1 MRTQGLLGTTILC
14 GLLSSTAVQAQVS
27 GADVWQGWKDM
38 ATSSGQAVTTLSE
51 EQSGDT
57 LVIKG
62 MTFTSTD
69 PEVTVTGTLDEVR
82 FRDVGDGTVEVTMSP
97 SYPLTIES
105 KNEEGQPVKVDLAL
119 TQTNLKMLVG
129 GSGDQMTYDFTTD
142 AIAIATTGVTE
153 AGAALPVSVN
163 VVANGAGGRYVMTK
177 TAADV
182 MDLESTFNAGDIK
195 VSVAARDDEQ
205 QSDLTLDASVGQFAA
220 VTNGT
225 FGAMLEMAQLSDAL
239 KAGFATDVAFTFGPL
254 AYTMNVVDVQGPTAI
269 RGKSDGGSF
278 GLVMDKSKI
287 AYKGGGKGV
296 EAIISSSQIPF
307 PEVAIRYAESV
318 VDFLMPVSA
327 GPEPQ
332 AFGLTTKLIDL
343 TVSDEVWG
351 LFDPMATLPRDP
363 ATLIVETT
371 GTATLDV
378 DIMNETAMAAQGDV
392 PPGKLMS
399 FDLKALQLK
408 IAGADLTGNGALTFD
423 NSDLTTFPGMPAP
436 TGRVDLMLVGGNALL
451 DKLIALGY
459 VPEDQAMSVRM
470 MMGMFARPGT
480 APDTLT
486 STLEFRDKGFF
497 ANGMQLQ

>member
-14 GLLSSTAVQAQVS
+14 GLLSTTALQAQVK

-38 ATSSGQAVTTLSE
+38 ATSSGQTVTTLSE
-51 EQSGDT
+51 EQAGDT

-62 MTFTSTD
+62 MTFTSTQPD
-69 PEVTVTGTLDEVR
+69 VTVTGTLDEVR
-82 FRDVGDGTVEVTMSP
+82 FRDVGDGTVEVTMAP
-97 SYPLTIES
+97 TYPLTIDS
-105 KNEEGQPVKVDLAL
+105 KNEAGEPVKVDLAL

-129 GSGDQMTYDFTTD
+129 GAGDAMTYDFTSD
-142 AIAIATTGVTE
+142 AIALASTSVTK
-153 AGAALPVSVN
+153 AGKPLPVTVN
-163 VVANGAGGRYVMTK
+163 VVANGAGGRYVMTR
-177 TAADV
+177 TAPDV

-195 VSVAARDDEQ
+195 VSVAAKDEEQ
-205 QSDLTLDASVGQFAA
+205 QSDLTLEASVGQFAA

-225 FGAMLEMAQLSDAL
+225 FGAMLEMAELADAL
-239 KAGFATDVAFTFGPL
+239 KSGFATDVAFTFGPL
-254 AYTMNVVDVQGPTAI
+254 AYTMNVVDAQGPTAI

-278 GLVMDKSKI
+278 GVVIDKSKI
-287 AYKGGGKGV
+287 AYKGGGKNI
-296 EAIISSSQIPF
+296 EAIITSSQIPF
-307 PEVAIRYAESV
+307 PEVAIRYAESA

-327 GPEPQ
+327 GVEAQP
-332 AFGLTTKLIDL
+332 FGLTTKLIGL

-363 ATLIVETT
+363 ATLILETT
-371 GTATLDV
+371 GTAVLDV
-378 DIMNETAMAAQGDV
+378 DITNEAAMAAQGDV

-408 IAGADLTGNGALTFD
+408 VAGADLTGNGALTFD
-423 NSDLTTFPGMPAP
+423 NSDLVTFQGLPAP
-436 TGRVDLMLVGGNALL
+436 TGKIDLMLVGGNALL

-459 VPEDQAMSVRM
+459 VPEDQAMGVRM

-486 STLEFRDKGFF
+486 STLEFKDKGFF